1 MSALQ
6 PRASWFVRFLKFH
19 VLVFFIRPYLGDI
32 SQFNM
37 DFRKSGVD
45 PSGRLDAVTDEN
57 GRELRIDPA
66 ELYLLPMRLK
76 CIAVALIRPIY

>member
-19 VLVFFIRPYLGDI
+19 VLVCCFRSYLGGI
-32 SQFNM
+32 SQFEMN
-37 DFRKSGVD
+37 FRMSGVD
-45 PSGRLDAVTDEN
+45 PSGCLGAVTDEN
-57 GRELRIDPA
+57 GRELRNDPA
-66 ELYLLPMRLK
+66 ELYLLPMCLK

>member
-6 PRASWFVRFLKFH
+6 PRASWFVRFLKFR

-32 SQFNM
+32 SQFKM
-37 DFRKSGVD
+37 DFRKSGMG
-45 PSGRLDAVTDEN
+45 PSGCLGAVTDEN
-57 GRELRIDPA
+57 GRELRNDPA

-76 CIAVALIRPIY
+76 CIVVALIRPIY

>member
-6 PRASWFVRFLKFH
+6 PRASWFVRFLKFR

-32 SQFNM
+32 SQFKM

-45 PSGRLDAVTDEN
+45 SSGCLDSAADEN
-57 GRELRIDPA
+57 GRELRNDPA
-66 ELYLLPMRLK
+66 ELHLLPMFLK
-76 CIAVALIRPIY
+76 CSAVALIRPIY